1 MKYIVYKTT
10 CLING
15 KYYIGKHQTENPDIF
30 DGYLGNSVWV
40 NRNDK
45 LKNPEFPFHFA
56 VKKYGVKNFKRET
69 LFIFDT
75 AKEAFAK
82 EAELVNEDF
91 IKRDDN
97 YNVVVGGKGGKQLP
111 RLVYRFNFQG
121 NLIEE
126 FKNVYIAAEAVH
138 RSYTNIN
145 DAIHNKRT
153 CASSLWSDKKE
164 IDISKYKITS
174 TYTYYIYDSDG
185 YYIRE
190 FNSNEECIEFLET
203 NRANLTRAIKLQN
216 KINGYFISTEKHDKI
231 RIQATKLN
239 GKLNRYT
246 LDGHYIDSFESAAQA
261 RQVLGLKL
269 ASLSQAIRLKRQ
281 CNGYRWTRCD
291 NPSEYINI

>member
-164 IDISKYKITS
+164 IDVSKYKITS

-246 LDGHYIDSFESAAQA
+246 LDGQYIDSFESAAQA
-261 RQVLGLKL
+261 RQTLGLKL

-291 NPSEYINI
+291 NPPEYINV

>member
-10 CLING
+10 CLVNG
-15 KYYIGKHQTENPDIF
+15 KYYIGKHQTDNPDIF

-56 VKKYGVKNFKRET
+56 IKKYGVENFKRET
-69 LFIFDT
+69 LFVFDT
-75 AKEAFAK
+75 AEEAFAK

-111 RLVYRFNFQG
+111 RPVYRFNFQG

-126 FKNVYIAAEAVH
+126 FKNAYIAAEAVH

-145 DAIHNKRT
+145 DAINNKRT

-185 YYIRE
+185 YYVRE
-190 FNSNEECIEFLET
+190 FNSNEECVEFLET
-203 NRANLTRAIKLQN
+203 NRGNLTRAIKLQN
-216 KINGYFISTEKHDKI
+216 KINGYFISIEKYDKI

-246 LDGHYIDSFESAAQA
+246 LDGHYIDSFESATQA

-269 ASLSQAIRLKRQ
+269 ASLSQAIKLKRQ
-281 CNGYRWTRCD
+281 CNGYRWTRGD
-291 NPSEYINI
+291 NPPEYINV